1 MEIIDHYINQAKAK
15 RDSGALKSS
24 QLEFLRENSIKKL
37 EEMSIPN
44 RRVEN
49 WKYTNLKTILSQNYC
64 FDKVDNT
71 ALDATDHK
79 DFINIYFIN
88 GVYNESLSQQVELS
102 ITPLCSESN
111 QEAIEFLSK
120 EHYFTEDFSNILN
133 MAYIQK
139 GNVIEIKANQQIE
152 KPILIHQIFTGHM
165 HHHNI
170 SNVYI
175 SNQNSQMT
183 IMETVTSMANVF
195 VNYSSFSLVKNDAVF
210 NHTILQ
216 DTMSGSLVTL
226 NVNSEIHKNGLY
238 KNVILQTGAKTS
250 RTNLYLNL
258 AQEYAQAEADGL
270 YALHKDQHHDTMS
283 YIHHSAPNTASKQLY
298 KGILGDESRG
308 VFTGRVRVEREAQL
322 TDAKQLNKNLLLT
335 KKAHA
340 NSRPQLEIYADDVK
354 CAHGSTTGQL
364 SEEELFYFE
373 SRGINKEKA
382 RTILARAFAYDVVLN
397 INNLKVREFIK
408 SHLLNKNIVR

>member
-1 MEIIDHYINQAKAK
+1 METIDHYINQAKAK
-15 RDSGALKSS
+15 RDAGALKIS
-24 QLEFLRENSIKKL
+24 QLEFLRDNSIKKL

-44 RRVEN
+44 RKVEN

-64 FDKVDNT
+64 FDKIDNT
-71 ALDATDHK
+71 TLTANDHK
-79 DFINIYFIN
+79 DFINLYFIN
-88 GVYNESLSQQVELS
+88 GVFNESLSEDVDLK
-102 ITPLCSESN
+102 ITSLMNSTN
-111 QEAIEFLSK
+111 TEAIEYLSK
-120 EHYFTEDFSNILN
+120 EHFFTEDFSNVLN

-139 GNVIEIKANQQIE
+139 GNVIEISENQTLE
-152 KPILIHQIFTGHM
+152 KPVLIHQIFTGDL
-165 HHHNI
+165 HHHSI

-175 SNQNSQMT
+175 TNNNAHMT
-183 IMETVTSMANVF
+183 ILETITSTDNVF
-195 VNYSSFSLVKNDAVF
+195 VNYSSHSLVKRDASF
-210 NHTILQ
+210 NHTMIQ
-216 DTMSGSLVTL
+216 DTLSGSLITM
-226 NVNSEIHKNGLY
+226 NVNSEILKNGLY
-238 KNVILQTGAKTS
+238 KNVMIQTGAKTS
-250 RTNLYLNL
+250 RTNLYLEL
-258 AQEYAQAEADGL
+258 SEEHAQSEADGL

-283 YIHHSAPNTASKQLY
+283 YTHHKAPQTYSKQLY

-308 VFTGRVRVEREAQL
+308 IFTGRVRVEREAQL

-364 SEEELFYFE
+364 SEDELFYFE

-397 INNLKVREFIK
+397 INNLKVRDFTK
-408 SHLLNKNIVR
+408 AHLLNKNIVR